1 MRHRAVVI
9 RRRYSVVG
17 GVTRRF
23 VNKFGGGGCTGRV
36 VHALALVLGHH
47 VHVGG
52 AHAVLP
58 GRIIILGVFTSFSW
72 LLVRRYWAQDVIVVI
87 IVAVSYLRISVGFDA
102 RRNHDTLM

>member
-17 GVTRRF
+17 SVTRRF
-23 VNKFGGGGCTGRV
+23 VNKFGGGGCTCRV

-58 GRIIILGVFTSFSW
+58 RRIVILGVFTSFSW

-102 RRNHDTLM
+102 RRNHNTLM